1 RGISAA
7 AGRRQADVDVGF
19 AAQFA
24 QVAVPFLFEL
34 ALADGGACA
43 LARVLVRGGDLAR
56 AFALDDVPACR
67 GPERRGD
74 LAILQGR
81 DLGAEVRAIAVLC
94 EPSQRAAAVGAGLV
108 LRILLGEFG
117 EIGTAGDART
127 QGLDLGPGRSL
138 AVLAGPDQDVA
149 RLELGHRDG
158 RVAGPGPALDQL
170 DQLEARGRAH
180 RPEDLARLHAG
191 DDPRERGRDLVD
203 AAPAQVAAFQRVGA
217 VGVAYRRGLEFDF

>member
-1 RGISAA
+1 
-7 AGRRQADVDVGF
+7 
-19 AAQFA
+19 
-24 QVAVPFLFEL
+24 
-34 ALADGGACA
+34 
-43 LARVLVRGGDLAR
+43 
-56 AFALDDVPACR
+56 
-67 GPERRGD
+67 
-74 LAILQGR
+74 
-81 DLGAEVRAIAVLC
+81 
-94 EPSQRAAAVGAGLV
+94 
-108 LRILLGEFG
+108 EFG

-217 VGVAYRRGLEFDF
+217 VGVAHRRGLEFDCARLELRLELLGARLRGCDLVGGRAFRDADQDVRQVVLVAAGLVRHGRIDFAFGDADL